1 MRVAR
6 VVGLSVVGL
15 IFLWSCLNLV
25 AAGLLMNQSGNES
38 YSLGRFMGRL
48 LFTVV
53 MLAVLSRLWKWRPG
67 PRG

>member
-38 YSLGRFMGRL
+38 YSLGRF
-48 LFTVV
+48 VN
-53 MLAVLSRLWKWRPG
+53 
-67 PRG
+67 